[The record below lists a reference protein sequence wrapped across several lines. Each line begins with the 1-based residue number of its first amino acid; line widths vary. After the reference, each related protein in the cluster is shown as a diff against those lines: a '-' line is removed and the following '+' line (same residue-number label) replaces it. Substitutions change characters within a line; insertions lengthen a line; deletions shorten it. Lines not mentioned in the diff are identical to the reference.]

1 MTQSSENQVSEHKG
15 SKHQAKDAAPVAG
28 RPSMARVAAAGSIGT
43 VIEYY
48 DFFIYGSA
56 AALVFGPVYF
66 PNFSSTAG
74 TLAAFATF
82 ATGFIARPVGS
93 LLFGHIGDRHGRRTV
108 LLISVLA
115 TGLATVSIG
124 LLPGYASLGVAA
136 PLLLTLMRI
145 VQGLGVGGE
154 WSAAVLLAS
163 EHAPP
168 GRRGLWAG
176 FPQTGPTVGFVLA
189 NGIML
194 AMTATLTD
202 EQFRTWGWR
211 VPFLF
216 AGVLTLVGYIL
227 RSKVDETPTFLAL
240 TARRTLERAPLARL
254 MRHHWRRVLLVA
266 GAVTAAYAV
275 NYAATTWALSQATG
289 RLGVDPT
296 VMLLCLMGAMA
307 VMGIATPLV
316 ALLGDRYGRR
326 RLSLL
331 GCGAMALCVVPYLA
345 MLQTGRVGMILAGT
359 SMILLAVITML
370 GVQGAYIPELF
381 EPQLRCTGTAFAYNI
396 GAVLGGALTPL
407 VATRLSSGVQ
417 GMPWGVAGYLL
428 VLCVVSLG
436 CVVRLPE
443 TSAEG

>member
-1 MTQSSENQVSEHKG
+1 
-15 SKHQAKDAAPVAG
+15 
-28 RPSMARVAAAGSIGT
+28 
-43 VIEYY
+43 
-48 DFFIYGSA
+48 
-56 AALVFGPVYF
+56 
-66 PNFSSTAG
+66 
-74 TLAAFATF
+74 
-82 ATGFIARPVGS
+82 
-93 LLFGHIGDRHGRRTV
+93 
-108 LLISVLA
+108 
-115 TGLATVSIG
+115 
-124 LLPGYASLGVAA
+124 
-136 PLLLTLMRI
+136 MRI

-211 VPFLF
+211 VPFLC

-359 SMILLAVITML
+359 SMTLLAVITML

-407 VATRLSSGVQ
+407 VATRLSSGAQ
-417 GMPWGVAGYLL
+417 GMPWGWRGICWC
-428 VLCVVSLG
+428 CVW
-436 CVVRLPE
+436 
-443 TSAEG
+443 